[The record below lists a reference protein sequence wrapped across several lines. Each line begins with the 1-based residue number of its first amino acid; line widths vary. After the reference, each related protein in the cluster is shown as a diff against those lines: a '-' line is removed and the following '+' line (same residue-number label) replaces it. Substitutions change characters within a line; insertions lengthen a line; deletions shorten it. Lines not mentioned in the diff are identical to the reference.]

1 MLFSVNLFLDVH
13 KAKSTACKKD
23 LEVGLKDCA
32 TMHRTLVKDQHN
44 LSREKR
50 QFLSL
55 PTLVTETSLVGVFMV

>member
-1 MLFSVNLFLDVH
+1 MPFSVNLFLDVH

-23 LEVGLKDCA
+23 LEVEEKDS
-32 TMHRTLVKDQHN
+32 LVKDQHI

-55 PTLVTETSLVGVFMV
+55 PPLVTETSLVGVLRV